1 MGSFIE
7 VNDTLQITKAQGFP
21 RELVYEKHLK
31 KPFTTKYFEGKE
43 FSFTDKK
50 EIRVYQQSPVTNLLV
65 ENVDGKWLFW
75 GMVEITE
82 IRHDYVKKV
91 TSGKYRIIQIYYPF
105 EMKQMEKLIDRKY
118 KFVRK

>member
-1 MGSFIE
+1 MGSFVE

-21 RELVYEKHLK
+21 KELDYEKHLK
-31 KPFTTKYFEGKE
+31 KPFTVADFNSRE

-50 EIRVYQQSPVTNLLV
+50 EIRIYQQPPVTNLFV
-65 ENVDGKWLFW
+65 ENIDGKWLFW

-91 TSGKYRIIQIYYPF
+91 TSGKYRIIQIYSPS